1 MEKPRHFVQLWHH
14 TTADQNLREART
26 LDHAASEQFH
36 RVRPGD
42 TVWVVTVYPPG
53 ELVLLGR
60 LRVGVRTDQEGAQ
73 RRLGTDDVW
82 EARYH
87 VIAESG
93 SERPLREL
101 DLMGVAADL
110 RFVSKTADRLD
121 VKGGRVNAQQLQTV
135 RELTPGSATVLE

>member
-1 MEKPRHFVQLWHH
+1 METPRHFVQLWHH

-26 LDHAASEQFH
+26 LGHAASEQFH
-36 RVRPGD
+36 RVRSGD

-60 LRVGVRTDQEGAQ
+60 LRVGVRTDQEGAE

-87 VIAESG
+87 VIAEPG
-93 SERPLREL
+93 SEQPLREVN
-101 DLMGVAADL
+101 LMGVAADL
-110 RFVSKTADRLD
+110 RRGRQRCSKRY
-121 VKGGRVNAQQLQTV
+121 GRPAAGAKRPST
-135 RELTPGSATVLE
+135 GSCGRTGT